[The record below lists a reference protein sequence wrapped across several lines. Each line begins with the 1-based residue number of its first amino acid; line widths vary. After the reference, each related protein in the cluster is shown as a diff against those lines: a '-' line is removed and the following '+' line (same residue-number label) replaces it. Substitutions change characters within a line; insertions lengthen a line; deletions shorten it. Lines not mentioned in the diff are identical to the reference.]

1 MIDLI
6 EKLNVIAAQADA
18 SDARIIKAAINR
30 IKELEAKMIHYE
42 SDITDWRGSVETQMR
57 RRRDDRWIAAPMEE
71 GFIYHP
77 RGQVHDYMEY
87 SEDLELQE
95 MASPANHHSIDV

>member
-18 SDARIIKAAINR
+18 SDARFIKAAITR

-57 RRRDDRWIAAPMEE
+57 RRRDDR
-71 GFIYHP
+71 
-77 RGQVHDYMEY
+77 
-87 SEDLELQE
+87 
-95 MASPANHHSIDV
+95 